1 MQQAT
6 PIPAMPVA
14 AAAAAAASSVLG
26 ELLTV
31 GELRWASALAAIT
44 KNGRA
49 GINRFM
55 LESSDG
61 TRATVKKSDE

>member
-1 MQQAT
+1 
-6 PIPAMPVA
+6 
-14 AAAAAAASSVLG
+14 
-26 ELLTV
+26 V